1 MAWVIGIREVRHVEV
16 PRALDRHG
24 PVQYDQRLEETSLPR
39 EAWTR
44 LLHFHVALPQQR
56 APCGTH
62 SRGAGRPGVLAW
74 SRVYLLAP
82 LAAYYSSY
90 VPPMRFG
97 AKPGPRGRRAA

>member
-1 MAWVIGIREVRHVEV
+1 VAWVIGIREVRHVKV

-24 PVQYDQRLEETSLPR
+24 PVQYDVRLEVTSLPR
-39 EAWTR
+39 ETWTR
-44 LLHFHVALPQQR
+44 LLHFRVELPPR
-56 APCGTH
+56 
-62 SRGAGRPGVLAW
+62 RGADQRGLKSVAVMSW
-74 SRVYLLAP
+74 SIEHLMLP